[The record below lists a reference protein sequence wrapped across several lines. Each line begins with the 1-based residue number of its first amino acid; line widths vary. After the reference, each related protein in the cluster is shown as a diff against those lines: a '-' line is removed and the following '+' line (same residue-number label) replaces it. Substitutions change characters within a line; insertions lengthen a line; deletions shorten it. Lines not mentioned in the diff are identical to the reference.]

1 MVIRL
6 WLWVSVKLQRQWPR
20 WASVLPTIWAANT
33 CYNTARQ
40 IKAHLHPFQNK
51 ISQSIKQ
58 NLKNKLK
65 DSFPIARRWIY
76 ISCVLFFFLS
86 KWSWTLLLRT
96 SDLKKGCF
104 SIAHWHKKSVS
115 VLFCFSYVKGAVVYV
130 GLCLCMQVC
139 LCVWQSVS
147 EKAMVSEWLMIAVQ

>member
-6 WLWVSVKLQRQWPR
+6 WLWASVKLQRQWPR
-20 WASVLPTIWAANT
+20 WASVLPTICAANT
-33 CYNTARQ
+33 CYNIARQ
-40 IKAHLHPFQNK
+40 IKTHLHPFQTK

-58 NLKNKLK
+58 NLKI
-65 DSFPIARRWIY
+65 SWRTHFPLPGDEFTY
-76 ISCVLFFFLS
+76 HVYNFFLS
-86 KWSWTLLLRT
+86 KWSWTLLLKT
-96 SDLKKGCF
+96 SDLKKCCF
-104 SIAHWHKKSVS
+104 SIAHCHKKSVS
-115 VLFCFSYVKGAVVYV
+115 VLFCFSYVKGVVVYV